1 MLDISGKTFYTLLMN
16 MLNRVSE
23 SVNKREGS
31 LIRTSLAAAAWAIEG
46 IYIELAYIQKQ
57 AFALFASGD
66 YLDYK
71 VAERGLTRKPATAS
85 VRKGV
90 FNIAP
95 PVGSEFAAKNVSPL
109 LVYRVTSKP
118 TQETIKDDKGAP
130 VTQYVA
136 DLTCAELGTIG
147 DSYSGDLLSLDF
159 IAGLTSAKVTDI
171 KYSGTDIE
179 TDESLRARYVD
190 SMQGTPF
197 GGNVDSYRQFI
208 LAIEGVGGVQVYP
221 HPDGA
226 GTVTCSIINDNYQSP
241 TDELVSKVQLLVNPP
256 STYQNTSPST
266 NSYGYGVAP
275 IGALV
280 TISSAT
286 SYNVE
291 IEATLVFND
300 TTLEIVKDE
309 AIARIKEYILSVC
322 KTWGTPVSRYD
333 SKYEQA
339 LYTSR
344 VIYTLLEI
352 NGVKNVTGVKI
363 NGQTEVLELEESSTI
378 QYLPVLYRV
387 TINGTVI
394 FQAE

>member
-1 MLDISGKTFYTLLMN
+1 M
-16 MLNRVSE
+16 
-23 SVNKREGS
+23 
-31 LIRTSLAAAAWAIEG
+31 
-46 IYIELAYIQKQ
+46 
-57 AFALFASGD
+57 
-66 YLDYK
+66 
-71 VAERGLTRKPATAS
+71 
-85 VRKGV
+85 
-90 FNIAP
+90 
-95 PVGSEFAAKNVSPL
+95 
-109 LVYRVTSKP
+109 
-118 TQETIKDDKGAP
+118 
-130 VTQYVA
+130 QYVA

-179 TDESLRARYVD
+179 TDEALRARYVD

-280 TISSAT
+280 TIESAT